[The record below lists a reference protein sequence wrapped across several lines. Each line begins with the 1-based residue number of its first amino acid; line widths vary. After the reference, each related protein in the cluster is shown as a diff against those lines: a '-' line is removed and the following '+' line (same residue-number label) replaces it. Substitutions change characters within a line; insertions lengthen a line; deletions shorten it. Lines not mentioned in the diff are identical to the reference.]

1 MPEALKQI
9 LLAYLPT
16 IASVGG
22 MAAVAFI
29 IKKFVFSVISELR
42 KKVDEAAELR
52 GEVGKLNK
60 KVGELVESNKE
71 LSETNEAL
79 KLELRGIN
87 PDEIKKRLR

>member
-1 MPEALKQI
+1 MPEVLKQI
-9 LLAYLPT
+9 LLAYLPAF
-16 IASVGG
+16 ASVGG
-22 MAAVAFI
+22 MAAVALI
-29 IKKFVFSVISELR
+29 IKRFVLSVISELK
-42 KKVDEAAELR
+42 KKVDEAAALR

-87 PDEIKKRLR
+87 PDEVKKRLR